1 MSYQQAP
8 MKCGNIQPLIPS
20 SKTVGCM
27 VAALFALDAIKRA
40 GFEPAASICFQSVIE
55 EESTGVGALSTLQH
69 GYRADCILIPEPSDY
84 ALITAQVGVMW
95 FKIRVRG

>member
-8 MKCGNIQPLIPS
+8 MKFGNVQPLIPS

-27 VAALFALDAIKRA
+27 VAALFALNAIKRA
-40 GFEPAASICFQSVIE
+40 GFEPATSICFQSLIE
-55 EESTGVGALSTLQH
+55 EESTGVGALSTLQY
-69 GYRADCILIPEPSDY
+69 GYKADCILIPEPSDY